1 MGRSGSSGFGIG
13 ATISDYRYIC
23 KPMLPGVAG
32 SIYANKFLRYASG
45 MHMHIDSK
53 LAARLMTGLFGAL
66 ILLTM
71 SGLDSVRAQSNAAPK
86 CATLLTVEEL
96 TTAVGEKMKEMGAR
110 QRGPGETEC
119 PWMLSGGSGGFKT
132 VAVQFYELSHI
143 KASPTASTPDA
154 YFEML
159 VSAAEGTAS
168 GKRELLPK
176 IGQKAAFVPTTPQV
190 LAVVQRADGI
200 ARIVGNNLT
209 KAQITAV
216 ARAVATP

>member
-1 MGRSGSSGFGIG
+1 
-13 ATISDYRYIC
+13 
-23 KPMLPGVAG
+23 
-32 SIYANKFLRYASG
+32 
-45 MHMHIDSK
+45 
-53 LAARLMTGLFGAL
+53 MTYLVGAL
-66 ILLTM
+66 ILFATF
-71 SGLDSVRAQSNAAPK
+71 GPEGVRAQSNAALK
-86 CATLLTVEEL
+86 CATLLTADEL
-96 TTAVGEKMKEMGAR
+96 TTAIGDKMTEMGPR

-119 PWMLSGGSGGFKT
+119 SWMLRGGSSGFKT

-168 GKRELLPK
+168 GKRELLPN

-216 ARAVATP
+216 ARAVTTP